1 MAFTSSRPPAPSARL
16 LLCCRQQLLICCF
29 SSLHFPSLISLV
41 SLFFWSIWLP
51 QTSFKAHLC
60 LVSPLQTLSHITPFL
75 LKQNPSSLT
84 QCHDHSG
91 PCPFILPAYSLVFN
105 LAGFPFLHSSLGS
118 LMPAFLLLHSP
129 LLVILTVPLTPS
141 ISSCNHAHSARFLSN
156 PPRGLLQSLQ
166 GKAALLSLSV
176 FCALATPPF
185 TAYCNPAFHSGDLC
199 IY

>member
-1 MAFTSSRPPAPSARL
+1 MHLVGLQPLQLEFCSVAGSSCSFAVSLPCISHPSFL
-16 LLCCRQQLLICCF
+16 
-29 SSLHFPSLISLV
+29 SFPSSFGLYGCHKHL
-41 SLFFWSIWLP
+41 LKL
-51 QTSFKAHLC
+51 TSV

-84 QCHDHSG
+84 QCHDRSG

-129 LLVILTVPLTPS
+129 LLVILTVPLTS
-141 ISSCNHAHSARFLSN
+141 SVSSCNHAHSARFLSN
-156 PPRGLLQSLQ
+156 PPRSLLRSLQ

-176 FCALATPPF
+176 FCTLATPLF
-185 TAYCNPAFHSGDLC
+185 TTYCNPAFHSGGLC